1 MTLLPAIADI
11 AFLRRS
17 DEACRLCGW
26 QQDHLLKFS
35 SPPAAQSSTKSSPTD
50 EALMIAYCAGDAA
63 AFDALYERH
72 KGPLFRYFARQLPAA
87 EANDCFQSVWLKLI
101 NARAG
106 YLPSAPLVNYLFTL
120 AHNVLMDHFRASGR
134 LLTTDPEALEALT
147 EASGDSAGSLDGI
160 DEIQRSRLREKLYTL
175 IHKLPFHQREAWL
188 LQQESNLSQQEIA
201 MVTATSEEGVKSRL
215 RYARQK
221 LKAGLKAYV
230 RQN

>member
-1 MTLLPAIADI
+1 MTPSPALSDI

-17 DEACRLCGW
+17 GDAGRICRW
-26 QQDHLLKFS
+26 QQVHPLKLS
-35 SPPAAQSSTKSSPTD
+35 NPSASLSPSTD
-50 EALMIAYCAGDAA
+50 EALMLAYCEGDTA
-63 AFDALYERH
+63 AFDTLYERH

-106 YLPSAPLVNYLFTL
+106 YLPSAALVNYLFTL
-120 AHNVLMDHFRASGR
+120 AHNVLMDHFRVSGR
-134 LLTTDPEALEALT
+134 LLTTDPEALEALA
-147 EASGDSAGSLDGI
+147 EAADDGAGSRTAI
-160 DEIQRSRLREKLYTL
+160 DEIDRRQLRDKLHTL
-175 IHKLPFHQREAWL
+175 ISKLPFHQREAWL

-201 MVTATSEEGVKSRL
+201 MVTATSIEGVKSRL

-230 RQN
+230 RQI